1 MKQTDIDRFGNAF
14 GSLCEVFEKQSSPVI
29 IKAYFRALE
38 GFDIAQVEKALWE
51 SITKFKFFP
60 KPVEIITLI
69 TGGETKPEDI
79 AMGQVTEIMRQVRE
93 LGYYN
98 TPVFGDPVTADLMA
112 SRWSW
117 KAVCS
122 MTETEHKWFAKEF
135 VDAYRAHRG
144 RNKQLT
150 IECGQT
156 NRLRLLAGG
165 IGK

>member
-38 GFDIAQVEKALWE
+38 GFDIAQVEKAIWE

-60 KPVEIITLI
+60 KPVEIISLI
-69 TGGETKPEDI
+69 TGGEQKPEDI
-79 AMGQVTEIMRQVRE
+79 AMVQVNEIMRQVRE
-93 LGYYN
+93 IGSYR
-98 TPVFGDPVTADLMA
+98 TPVFGDTITADLMA

-117 KAVCS
+117 KSVCS

-135 VDAYRAHRG
+135 VEAYRAHRG
-144 RNKQLT
+144 RNNHIA
-150 IECGQT
+150 IECGPT